1 VRARLNEINKND
13 YEHSI
18 ETLEEENSCLKT
30 RILELESIV
39 NALKDKKGI

>member
-1 VRARLNEINKND
+1 MRARLNEINKND
-13 YEHSI
+13 YEHPI

>member
-1 VRARLNEINKND
+1 MRARLNEINKND
-13 YEHSI
+13 YERSI